1 MDSIRSKLNQAAME
15 LKIAVFCGVIMGL
28 SIVYKMIDPN
38 LGKIIS
44 NLAIATF
51 CMSLIVFVYKF
62 IFGRM
67 GIVVILT
74 FISLYTASLGV
85 VFKMSEV
92 IYGGIVFVLL
102 LIAIKAFIWIFF
114 KKKPTSEEQPQENE
128 SKTDDNQ

>member
-1 MDSIRSKLNQAAME
+1 MDSIRSKLNKAAME

-62 IFGRM
+62 IFGSM
-67 GIVVILT
+67 GIVVILILLST
-74 FISLYTASLGV
+74 YVTSLGV
-85 VFKMSEV
+85 VFQISEV
-92 IYGGIVFVLL
+92 VYGGIVFILL
-102 LIAIKAFIWIFF
+102 LIALKAFIWIFF
-114 KKKPTSEEQPQENE
+114 KKKSKLEEQLLENE
-128 SKTDDNQ
+128 SKTDDN

>member
-28 SIVYKMIDPN
+28 SIVYKIIDPN

-62 IFGRM
+62 IFGSM
-67 GIVVILT
+67 GIVVILIFLST
-74 FISLYTASLGV
+74 YVTSLGV
-85 VFKMSEV
+85 VFQISEV
-92 IYGGIVFVLL
+92 IYGGIVFILL
-102 LIAIKAFIWIFF
+102 LIALKAFIWIFF
-114 KKKPTSEEQPQENE
+114 KKKPKSEEQLLENE
-128 SKTDDNQ
+128 SKTDDN